1 MKPIFLA
8 LATTSLAAPA
18 LAQDTREMEAH
29 VHGVTTAEIAVEHG
43 AIKIDLLA
51 PGMDIV
57 GFEYEASSAADKDVV
72 AAAIRTF
79 LTPEDIVTLPDAA
92 GCRLA
97 AAGAHLHAG
106 EHDEDEDHD
115 HAAHDDD
122 DHDAHAD
129 GDDHDH
135 EDEAQHSEFHV
146 SYSFACDDGDALSTI
161 GFPFFQQFENAQEI
175 EAQFVTET
183 GAGQAEIGRDTA
195 ELSLA
200 Q

>member
-43 AIKIDLLA
+43 VIEIDLLA
-51 PGMDIV
+51 PGMDVV
-57 GFEYEASSAADKDVV
+57 GFEYEASSAAEKDAV
-72 AAAIRTF
+72 AAAIRIF
-79 LTPEDIVTLPDAA
+79 LSPEEIVNLPEAA
-92 GCRLA
+92 GCRLT
-97 AAGAHLHAG
+97 GVVAHLHAG
-106 EHDEDEDHD
+106 DPDHD
-115 HAAHDDD
+115 QEEHAADD
-122 DHDAHAD
+122 
-129 GDDHDH
+129 DH
-135 EDEAQHSEFHV
+135 EDEAAHSEFHV
-146 SYSFACDDGDALSTI
+146 SYSFACDDDDALTSI
-161 GFPFFQQFENAQEI
+161 GFPFFQQFESAQEI

-183 GAGQAEIGRDTA
+183 GAGQAEIERGAA